1 MENII
6 LKNNN
11 IYIRI
16 ENNGKD
22 FYFKDLTDYHN
33 EESGYTTKKRGVK
46 QFSEMI
52 IKTMTDE
59 QSTIKDN
66 IKFSDIR
73 TLLSNQNIQYRT
85 YCAMD

>member
-1 MENII
+1 MI

-11 IYIRI
+11 VYIRI
-16 ENNGKD
+16 DHDTND

-46 QFSEMI
+46 SFSKMI
-52 IKTMTDE
+52 MDIMNDATLSPTV
-59 QSTIKDN
+59 N
-66 IKFSDIR
+66 FSHIR
-73 TLLSNQNIQYRT
+73 TLLSNANIQYRT